1 MACRGSNRACRRNC
15 TRAPRKSGL
24 TSRTPRQQLPRPP
37 RRRQRSRNR
46 NKQPNRK
53 ARPSSRPQP
62 ARLLL
67 LRRSLPALPPRP
79 HQSRMP
85 RLRRRSTPP
94 RRRQLPSRR
103 KSPASA
109 PQRRLLPTN
118 RPRNR
123 RLRLDRRSRRNSRNN
138 QQRHSR
144 RQCRAAPSRAK
155 LRLELTLASLEA
167 HGSLMSFTI
176 AIIGRPNVGKSTLFN
191 RLVGQKLALV
201 DDEPGV
207 TRDRREGEGRLGDLE
222 FTIVD
227 TAGLD
232 QGAKG
237 SLTARM
243 QEQTEA
249 AISLADALMFVIDA
263 RAGLTPNDR
272 AFADFARRANRP
284 VILVANKSEGKQGD
298 AGAMESY
305 ALGLGE
311 PIQSSAEHGEGLS
324 DLYDAL
330 RALMPEPVDEPEEFD
345 DDEVIEPEEEIAK
358 RPIRVAIV
366 GRPNAGKST
375 LINHLL
381 GEERLLTSAEAG
393 TTRDSISVE
402 IVWQGREFRVFDT
415 AGLRRRSRIEQKL
428 EKLSVA
434 DALRAVRFVEV
445 VVLMMDARNKF
456 EEQDLRIADLI
467 EREGRALVIAV
478 NKWDLMGRQSNL
490 ISALRTEAD
499 HWLPQVRGV
508 PIVAVS
514 GLMGEGI
521 ERLMSAIEQAYAV
534 WNKRIATAALNRWFE
549 QAVDANPP
557 PAVSGRRPELNYNTP
572 AHGRPPS
579 FILFC
584 SRADAVPQSYLRYL
598 VNSLRQYFELPG
610 TPVRIALREKAN
622 PFAHKRKRPS

>member
-1 MACRGSNRACRRNC
+1 
-15 TRAPRKSGL
+15 
-24 TSRTPRQQLPRPP
+24 
-37 RRRQRSRNR
+37 
-46 NKQPNRK
+46 
-53 ARPSSRPQP
+53 
-62 ARLLL
+62 
-67 LRRSLPALPPRP
+67 
-79 HQSRMP
+79 
-85 RLRRRSTPP
+85 
-94 RRRQLPSRR
+94 
-103 KSPASA
+103 
-109 PQRRLLPTN
+109 
-118 RPRNR
+118 
-123 RLRLDRRSRRNSRNN
+123 
-138 QQRHSR
+138 
-144 RQCRAAPSRAK
+144 
-155 LRLELTLASLEA
+155 
-167 HGSLMSFTI
+167 MSFTI

-222 FTIVD
+222 FTVID

-232 QGAKG
+232 EGAKG

-243 QEQTEA
+243 QEQTET
-249 AISLADALMFVIDA
+249 AIALADALMFVIDA
-263 RAGLTPNDR
+263 RIGLTPNDR
-272 AFADFARRANRP
+272 TFADFARRANKP
-284 VILVANKSEGKQGD
+284 VVLVANKAEGKHGEI
-298 AGAMESY
+298 GAMESY
-305 ALGLGE
+305 ALGLGD
-311 PIQSSAEHGEGLS
+311 PVQISAEHGEGLS

-330 RALMPEPVDEPEEFD
+330 RGLMPEPVEEGEEFD
-345 DDEVIEPEEEIAK
+345 DDDIIEDEDLAK

-402 IVWQGREFRVFDT
+402 ITWQGRDFRVFDT
-415 AGLRRRSRIEQKL
+415 AGLRRRSRIEEKL

-434 DALRAVRFVEV
+434 DALRAIRFAEV
-445 VVLMMDARNKF
+445 VVLMMDAQNRF

-478 NKWDLMGRQSNL
+478 NKWDLMGKQSSL
-490 ISALRTEAD
+490 ISALRTDAD
-499 HWLPQVRGV
+499 HWLPQVRGM

-521 ERLMSAIEQAYAV
+521 DRLMTAIQEAYAV
-534 WNKRIATAALNRWFE
+534 WNKRVPTAALNRWFE

-557 PAVSGRRPELNYNTP
+557 PAVSGRRLKLNYITQ
-572 AHGRPPS
+572 AKARPPS
-579 FILFC
+579 FALFC

-598 VNSLRQYFELPG
+598 VNSLREVFELPG

>member
-1 MACRGSNRACRRNC
+1 
-15 TRAPRKSGL
+15 
-24 TSRTPRQQLPRPP
+24 
-37 RRRQRSRNR
+37 
-46 NKQPNRK
+46 
-53 ARPSSRPQP
+53 
-62 ARLLL
+62 
-67 LRRSLPALPPRP
+67 
-79 HQSRMP
+79 
-85 RLRRRSTPP
+85 
-94 RRRQLPSRR
+94 
-103 KSPASA
+103 
-109 PQRRLLPTN
+109 
-118 RPRNR
+118 
-123 RLRLDRRSRRNSRNN
+123 
-138 QQRHSR
+138 
-144 RQCRAAPSRAK
+144 
-155 LRLELTLASLEA
+155 
-167 HGSLMSFTI
+167 MSFTI

-207 TRDRREGEGRLGDLE
+207 TRDRREGQARLGDLE
-222 FTIVD
+222 FTIID

-232 QGAKG
+232 EGAKG

-243 QEQTEA
+243 QEQTQA
-249 AISLADALMFVIDA
+249 AIGLADALMFVIDA

-272 AFADFARRANRP
+272 SFADFARRANKP
-284 VILVANKSEGKQGD
+284 VVLVANKSEGKHGE

-311 PIQSSAEHGEGLS
+311 PIQISAEHGEGLS

-330 RALMPEPVDEPEEFD
+330 RVLMPEPVEAPEEYD
-345 DDEVIEPEEEIAK
+345 DDDVIDSDEDLSK

-402 IVWQGREFRVFDT
+402 ISWQDRDFRVFDT

-434 DALRAVRFVEV
+434 DALRAIRFAEV
-445 VVLMMDARNKF
+445 VVLMMDAQNRF

-478 NKWDLMGRQSNL
+478 NKWDLIEGKSGAA
-490 ISALRTEAD
+490 ALRDDAD
-499 HWLPQVRGV
+499 HLLPQVRGV
-508 PIVAVS
+508 PVVAVS

-521 ERLMSAIEQAYAV
+521 DRLMAAIEQAWAV
-534 WNKRIATAALNRWFE
+534 WNRRVPTAALNRWFE

-557 PAVSGRRPELNYNTP
+557 PAVSGRRLKLNYITQ
-572 AHGRPPS
+572 AKARPPS

-598 VNSLRQYFELPG
+598 VNSLREFFDLPG
-610 TPVRIALREKAN
+610 TPVRMTLREKAN
-622 PFAHKRKRPS
+622 PFAHKRKRRS

>member
-1 MACRGSNRACRRNC
+1 
-15 TRAPRKSGL
+15 
-24 TSRTPRQQLPRPP
+24 
-37 RRRQRSRNR
+37 
-46 NKQPNRK
+46 
-53 ARPSSRPQP
+53 
-62 ARLLL
+62 
-67 LRRSLPALPPRP
+67 
-79 HQSRMP
+79 
-85 RLRRRSTPP
+85 
-94 RRRQLPSRR
+94 
-103 KSPASA
+103 
-109 PQRRLLPTN
+109 
-118 RPRNR
+118 
-123 RLRLDRRSRRNSRNN
+123 
-138 QQRHSR
+138 
-144 RQCRAAPSRAK
+144 
-155 LRLELTLASLEA
+155 
-167 HGSLMSFTI
+167 MSFTI

-222 FTIVD
+222 FTVID

-232 QGAKG
+232 EGAKG

-249 AISLADALMFVIDA
+249 AIGLADALMFVIDA

-272 AFADFARRANRP
+272 AFADFARRANKP
-284 VILVANKSEGKQGD
+284 VILIANKSEGKQGD
-298 AGAMESY
+298 AGAMEAY

-311 PIQSSAEHGEGLS
+311 PIQISAEHGEGLS

-330 RALMPEPVDEPEEFD
+330 RALMPEPTDEGQEFD
-345 DDEVIEPEEEIAK
+345 DDDVIAQDEDIAK

-375 LINHLL
+375 LINHVL

-402 IVWQGREFRVFDT
+402 INWHGRDFRVFDT

-434 DALRAVRFVEV
+434 DALRAVRFAEV
-445 VVLMMDARNKF
+445 VVLVMDAQNKF

-478 NKWDLMGRQSNL
+478 NKWDLMGRRPDL

-499 HWLPQVRGV
+499 HLLPQVKGM

-514 GLMGEGI
+514 GLMGEGVD
-521 ERLMSAIEQAYAV
+521 RLMSAIEQAYAV
-534 WNKRIATAALNRWFE
+534 WNRRVPTASLNRWFE

-557 PAVSGRRPELNYNTP
+557 PAVSGRRLKLNYITQ
-572 AHGRPPS
+572 AKARPPS
-579 FILFC
+579 FVLFC

-598 VNSLRQYFELPG
+598 INSLREYFELRG